1 MTMPFFQRPS
11 ARLHTRCRMSRPDH
25 THTAFVRQAVLCL
38 ALAIA
43 LPQAVMAQAPLTE
56 LSLEEL
62 MKLDAGQVFG
72 ASERLQ
78 PVTEA
83 PASVS
88 FITADEIARFGY
100 RTLADILRS
109 VRGMYVSDD
118 RNFSFL
124 GIRGFGKPGD
134 YNSRILLL
142 VNGHRVNDNVFG
154 QAEIGAEFG
163 MDPATFE
170 RVEIIHG
177 PASSIYGDSA
187 FFAVVNVITKSGASL
202 GGGTLSVETGTL
214 GMQLARGSVGHVF
227 DNGVDVVASATYE
240 QSNGVARLY
249 FPEFDT
255 PATNFGIAENL
266 DGERVRQLYGRL
278 AFKSLT
284 LTAAYGTRRRDVPTA
299 SFNTVFNE
307 QDSPERT
314 TDRHTLLDAEYVRM
328 VGETRV
334 SVRGSFDRFTYDGVY
349 PMPGDGPDAPL
360 MVGLNGVDGLRWTA
374 GLRATRALG
383 SRHVLT
389 TGVEYID
396 NVRQNQVSRFIDPP
410 ISLLDLDRR
419 SQQAALYVQDDVKLA
434 PWLIGT
440 VGLRYDGYEQ
450 FTRMT
455 PRAGLIALPS
465 PTQSYKYLYGGAFRA
480 PNAYEL
486 NTVYF
491 GDRVNDLRP
500 ESIDT
505 HEVVWERYTGDWL
518 RTSISGYWYK
528 ADRLITLTPDP
539 STFFGTTYVNE
550 GEVRARGLELEG
562 QMRLW
567 RGWQASGSYALQR
580 AIDRDTRLE
589 LPNSPRH
596 MLKGRLSIPA
606 FGPGSYVALEGVY
619 LGERQTLARR
629 TVSPAG
635 TVNATLTQPI
645 GRSWELFATVR
656 NLFDVAYSDPAS
668 SQHVQDVIPQ
678 NGRTARIGLR
688 WKVGAK

>member
-1 MTMPFFQRPS
+1 MIASLLGP
-11 ARLHTRCRMSRPDH
+11 RLSGLLRMGAHLSSCRVA
-25 THTAFVRQAVLCL
+25 TIVFVLAVPGV
-38 ALAIA
+38 AY
-43 LPQAVMAQAPLTE
+43 AQAPLPE
-56 LSLEEL
+56 LSIEEL
-62 MKLDAGQVFG
+62 MTLDAGQVYG

-124 GIRGFGKPGD
+124 GVRGFGNPGD

-170 RVEIIHG
+170 RVEIIRG

-202 GGGTLSVETGTL
+202 DGGTLAVEVGTL
-214 GMQLARGSVGHVF
+214 GTQMARASAGHLF
-227 DNGVDVVASATYE
+227 DNGADLALTATVE
-240 QSNGVARLY
+240 QSDGVQRLY
-249 FPEFDT
+249 FPAFDA
-255 PATNFGIAENL
+255 PDTNFGVAEGL
-266 DGERVRQLYGRL
+266 DGERLRQFYSRF

-284 LTAAYGTRRRDVPTA
+284 VTGAYGTRQRDVPTA
-299 SFNTVFNE
+299 SFNTIFNPQDDPE
-307 QDSPERT
+307 QT
-314 TDRHTLLDAEYVRM
+314 TDRHTLLDAEWIRQL
-328 VGETRV
+328 GDTRL
-334 SVRGSFDRFTYDGVY
+334 SLRGSYDRFTYDGTY
-349 PMPGDGPDAPL
+349 PMAGETPEAPPL
-360 MVGLNGVDGLRWTA
+360 VGVNSVNGTRWTA
-374 GLRATRALG
+374 GIRATRPVG
-383 SRHVLT
+383 SRQVLT
-389 TGVEYID
+389 AGAEYID
-396 NVRQNQVSRFIDPP
+396 NINQDQRSEYLDPP
-410 ISLLDLDRR
+410 DVFLDLNRR
-419 SQQAALYVQDDVKLA
+419 SQQTAVYLQNEVKLTR
-434 PWLIGT
+434 WLIGT
-440 VGLRYDGYEQ
+440 GGLRYDGYEQ
-450 FTRMT
+450 FMRVT
-455 PRAGLIALPS
+455 PRASLIALPS
-465 PTQSYKYLYGGAFRA
+465 TNQSFKYLYGGAFRA

-486 NTVYF
+486 NTAYF
-491 GDRVNDLRP
+491 GERVNGLRP

-518 RTSISGYWYK
+518 RTAVSGYWYR
-528 ADRLITLTPDP
+528 ANRLITLAPDDDA
-539 STFFGTTYVNE
+539 FLGITYINQ
-550 GEVRARGLELEG
+550 GEVRARGLEVEG

-567 RGWQASGSYALQR
+567 RGWQATSSYALQR
-580 AIDRDTRLE
+580 AIDRDTAQE

-606 FGPGSYVALEGVY
+606 FGTGSYLALEGQY
-619 LGERQTLARR
+619 LGARDTLAGS
-629 TVSPAG
+629 TVGAF
-635 TVNATLTQPI
+635 TTMNVTMTQPM
-645 GRSWELFATVR
+645 GRSWELFGTVR

-678 NGRTARIGLR
+678 NGRTARVGLR
-688 WKVGAK
+688 WKVGGRR